1 MLFRSQ
7 LKMEYGE
14 LSCMVSRL
22 FLDLIYADIV
32 SQRNSFIMAG
42 KLFIM
47 GNVKGGA
54 QCI

>member
-1 MLFRSQ
+1 
-7 LKMEYGE
+7 MEYGE
-14 LSCMVSRL
+14 LSRMVSRL

-32 SQRNSFIMAG
+32 SQRNNLIVAG
-42 KLFIM
+42 KLFIV